1 MSSHIAHTII
11 MQHGIVCVL
20 LLFLVF
26 CDVSTQRKKKTV
38 QTLSRG
44 WGDDITWV
52 QTYEEGLS
60 KAVDSNKPLMI
71 IHHIEDCPHSK
82 ALKKAFSEHQSIQ
95 RMAKADFVMLNL
107 VHETTDAN
115 LAPDGFYVPRILFV
129 DPTLTV
135 RADIVGKY
143 ANRMYTY
150 EPNDMDFLAENMM
163 KAKILLKEEHEDH
176 SDL

>member
-1 MSSHIAHTII
+1 
-11 MQHGIVCVL
+11 MQHWTLCIL
-20 LLFLVF
+20 LLCLVF

-44 WGDDITWV
+44 WGDDISWA
-52 QTYEEGLS
+52 QTYEEGLA
-60 KAVDSNKPLMI
+60 KAVKSKKPLMI
-71 IHHIEDCPHSK
+71 IHHLEDCPHCI

-95 RMAKADFVMLNL
+95 RMAKSEFIMLNL
-107 VHETTDAN
+107 VHETTDSN
-115 LAPDGFYVPRILFV
+115 LAPDGFYVPRIMFV

-150 EPNDMDFLAENMM
+150 EPDDIDFLAENMI
-163 KAKILLKEEHEDH
+163 KAKILLKEEHEEHD
-176 SDL
+176 DL